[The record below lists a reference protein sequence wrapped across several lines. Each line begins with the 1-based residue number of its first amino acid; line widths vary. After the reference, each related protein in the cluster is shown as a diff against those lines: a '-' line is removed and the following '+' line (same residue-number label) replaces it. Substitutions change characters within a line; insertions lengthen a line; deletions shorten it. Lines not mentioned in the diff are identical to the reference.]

1 MQYEKYS
8 PNDCVSVLLLLR
20 LIHLDKACSS
30 GGICSFCAACFAEA
44 KAYLYLCKL
53 TGETPDRNALEIRPK
68 AETPL
73 RDLREHLHEFV
84 SELEALRPAFEDMP
98 EFQKLEQEVNVVK
111 QTLSF
116 LLNC

>member
-8 PNDCVSVLLLLR
+8 PNYCVSVLLLLR
-20 LIHLDKACSS
+20 LIHLDNACSS

-44 KAYLYLCKL
+44 KSYLHLCKL
-53 TGETPDRNALEIRPK
+53 TGETPDRNALEIRPE

-73 RDLREHLHEFV
+73 WDLREHLHEFV
-84 SELEALRPAFEDMP
+84 SELEVLRPAFKDMP
-98 EFQKLEQEVNVVK
+98 EFQRLEQEVNVVK

>member
-1 MQYEKYS
+1 M
-8 PNDCVSVLLLLR
+8 R
-20 LIHLDKACSS
+20 LSELTKSLDRSQFSC
-30 GGICSFCAACFAEA
+30 GNAALDDYFH
-44 KAYLYLCKL
+44 
-53 TGETPDRNALEIRPK
+53 GETPDRNALEIRPE

-73 RDLREHLHEFV
+73 WDLREHLHEFV
-84 SELEALRPAFEDMP
+84 SELEVLRPAFKDMP